1 MKEVFIKYNPYKL
14 ETEIK
19 IDGQA
24 VKKNSALNIG
34 EQRLQE
40 WVEDLPDIL
49 VDECNVK
56 DFKLKF
62 YGTVLDY
69 EDIMSVA
76 SAAKKRGITIAVEHI
91 PAKEVSDNV
100 ENILV
105 AEAGSKELAIER
117 FIPKM
122 IKIKRNGDY
131 AFLFDD
137 KSDFENG
144 IVVSIKPKLEI
155 MSTDEYL

>member
-1 MKEVFIKYNPYKL
+1 MFLGNFFSVTVSADAYFPSEKVTEEQNESYKSFL
-14 ETEIK
+14 E
-19 IDGQA
+19 
-24 VKKNSALNIG
+24 NSTSIINNA
-34 EQRLQE
+34 
-40 WVEDLPDIL
+40 
-49 VDECNVK
+49 
-56 DFKLKF
+56 
-62 YGTVLDY
+62 
-69 EDIMSVA
+69 
-76 SAAKKRGITIAVEHI
+76 
-91 PAKEVSDNV
+91 